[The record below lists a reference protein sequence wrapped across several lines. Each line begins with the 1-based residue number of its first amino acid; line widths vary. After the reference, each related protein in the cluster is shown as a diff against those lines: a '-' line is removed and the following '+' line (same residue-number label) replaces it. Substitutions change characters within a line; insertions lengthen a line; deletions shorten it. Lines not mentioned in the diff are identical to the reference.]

1 MRIPTTDGVEIE
13 VHDLG
18 GEGPPLLLCHATGFH
33 GRVWEPLAARL
44 HGHRCWSMDMRAH
57 GDSSSPTDRP
67 MEWYGFA
74 DDILCVIDE
83 LGLDRPFGVG
93 HSKGAASLLLAE
105 QARPGTFRALWL
117 YEPVVVPTPFVRE
130 PDSDNPLSAGA
141 LRRRATFTSR
151 DEAYDNYAS
160 KPPFSSLHPEVL
172 RLYVDHGFTDNTD
185 GTVSLKCAPADE
197 AAVYAHGLSHH
208 AFAALSTVRCPT
220 TIAVGHD
227 EVPPAVFARPIAES
241 LPDGRLVEFDQLGHF
256 GPLEDPDVV
265 AAAIRTSFAGT
276 GG

>member
-1 MRIPTTDGVEIE
+1 MAAQYPVIINVRDRLSALLDLLAWLEKVGQENVWLCDNASTYEPMVEFLHSTTHRV
-13 VHDLG
+13 VFNDLN
-18 GEGPPLLLCHATGFH
+18 L
-33 GRVWEPLAARL
+33 
-44 HGHRCWSMDMRAH
+44 GHRGPWLS
-57 GDSSSPTDRP
+57 GLVT
-67 MEWYGFA
+67 
-74 DDILCVIDE
+74 E

-172 RLYVDHGFTDNTD
+172 RLYVDHGFTDNAD

-208 AFAALSTVRCPT
+208 AFAGLSTVRCPT

-227 EVPPAVFARPIAES
+227 EVPPAVFARPIAEA